1 MATAQES
8 TPKLKKAASKPKKAL
23 TPAEQAERQ
32 ASIDR
37 LDTDIRRSK
46 MGKSY
51 TLAEIKKEFG
61 L

>member
-1 MATAQES
+1 MPTKTVAER
-8 TPKLKKAASKPKKAL
+8 KKAATPKTKRTL
-23 TPAEQAERQ
+23 TPAERAERQ

-37 LDTDIRRSK
+37 LDADIRRSK